1 MGATLGGM
9 SALGDGDPTTSF
21 WGGAWNG
28 TKSAFVTSAISGAGE
43 AFKYA
48 NANDVNVLTGKSN
61 LKGDYSVYEGKDPVS
76 KKVKYVGITER
87 DPNIRWDEHGN
98 SGTPRAG
105 LDYDVVEGG
114 TGLSKT
120 QARIM
125 EQNLINQ
132 YGMQKNGGQL
142 LNLRNSIAPKY
153 WDKYGVKY

>member
-48 NANDVNVLTGKSN
+48 NANDVNVLTGKSS
-61 LKGDYSVYEGKDPVS
+61 LKGDYSVYQGFDADE
-76 KKVKYVGITER
+76 KVKYVGITER
-87 DPNIRWDEHGN
+87 DPQVRFDEHLN
-98 SGTPRAG
+98 SGTERAT
-105 LDYDVVEGG
+105 LDYRPIES
-114 TGLSKT
+114 GLSKM